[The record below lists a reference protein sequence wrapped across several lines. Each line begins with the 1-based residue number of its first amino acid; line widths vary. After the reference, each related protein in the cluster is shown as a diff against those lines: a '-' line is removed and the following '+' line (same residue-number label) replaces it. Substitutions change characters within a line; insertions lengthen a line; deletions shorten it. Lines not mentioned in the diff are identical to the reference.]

1 VEDSRIIGPA
11 DTSEHN
17 PAQPRPGARSVTM
30 PASRAMN
37 LSLRHMKA
45 FMALATLRNFTRA
58 AESCSLTQS
67 AFSALIANLEGDL
80 GVKLFARNTRN
91 VDLTAEGQV
100 FLSIVA
106 QLLPET
112 ERALAQMQDYVQLRK
127 GRVSLAALPSISS
140 SILPPLIAR
149 FAREFPG
156 VEVVVQDVASTF
168 CVEMVRNRQ
177 VDFALGAAVSPR
189 ADLLIETVAT
199 DTFYFICLDSHP
211 LAGRGRLNVADVIAE
226 PVIGFEPNSS
236 VRQHLDAAVYPKQWV
251 RSHQVNSLST
261 AAGFVAAGLGV
272 TIVPTLGLPQF
283 AHPELRAIPLTLP
296 LNERDI
302 CLVRRGGDTDSI
314 AAEAFMKLLR
324 ANVQQAVRALA
335 P

>member
-1 VEDSRIIGPA
+1 
-11 DTSEHN
+11 
-17 PAQPRPGARSVTM
+17 
-30 PASRAMN
+30 MN

-67 AFSALIANLEGDL
+67 AFSALVSNLEGDL

-100 FLSIVA
+100 FLEIVS

-127 GRVSLAALPSISS
+127 GRVSLAALPSISA

-149 FAREFPG
+149 FGREFPG
-156 VEVVVQDVASTF
+156 VEVVVQDVASTV

-177 VDFALGAAVSPR
+177 VDFALGAAVPPR
-189 ADLLIETVAT
+189 ADLAIETLAR
-199 DTFYFICLDSHP
+199 DTFWFICLEGHP
-211 LAGRGRLNVADVIAE
+211 LAQRKRLGVADVLAE
-226 PVIGFEPNSS
+226 PIIGFEPNSS

-251 RSHQVNSLST
+251 RSHMVNSLST
-261 AAGFVAAGLGV
+261 AAGFVSAGLGV

-283 AHPELRAIPLTLP
+283 AHLRLRAIPLTLP

-302 CLVRRGGDTDSI
+302 CLVRRSGDTDSI
-314 AAEAFMKLLR
+314 AAEAFMELLR
-324 ANVQQAVRALA
+324 GSLQPALQALA

>member
-1 VEDSRIIGPA
+1 
-11 DTSEHN
+11 
-17 PAQPRPGARSVTM
+17 
-30 PASRAMN
+30 MN

-67 AFSALIANLEGDL
+67 AFSALVSNLEGDL

-100 FLSIVA
+100 FLEIVS

-127 GRVSLAALPSISS
+127 GRVSLAALPSISA

-149 FAREFPG
+149 FGREFPG
-156 VEVVVQDVASTF
+156 VEVVVQDVASTV

-177 VDFALGAAVSPR
+177 VDFALGAAVPPR
-189 ADLLIETVAT
+189 ADLAIETLAR
-199 DTFYFICLDSHP
+199 DTFWFICLEGHP
-211 LAGRGRLNVADVIAE
+211 LAQRKRLGIADVIAE
-226 PVIGFEPNSS
+226 PIIGFEPNSS
-236 VRQHLDAAVYPKQWV
+236 VRQHLDAAIYPKQWI

-272 TIVPTLGLPQF
+272 TIAPTLGLPQF
-283 AHPELRAIPLTLP
+283 AHLDLRAIPLSLP
-296 LNERDI
+296 LNEREI
-302 CLVRRGGDTDSI
+302 CLVRRSGDTDSI

-324 ANVQQAVRALA
+324 GSLRQAVQALA